1 MKFLTSIWIVLIT
14 ITVGVGLRVFD
25 VDPLKILRLKTF
37 DYYQKI
43 QPRDVTSNH
52 FIIVEVTEQD
62 LKRFGQWPWSRSL
75 IAEIHSKL
83 IVQNVNTIQ
92 YNILFSEPD
101 RLNPK
106 SFTDNYKIDAEIKNE
121 LMKLP
126 SNDQYLSQFFSVDS
140 HVLNPIKT
148 SIEDS
153 ILLCL
158 FCLPLMLPRMC
169 PTNFRLSLL

>member
-1 MKFLTSIWIVLIT
+1 MKFFTSIWIVLIT

-83 IVQNVNTIQ
+83 VVQNVNTIQ

-106 SFTDNYKIDAEIKNE
+106 SFTDNYKINEELKNE
-121 LMKLP
+121 LMKWP
-126 SNDQYLSQFFSVDS
+126 SNGQYLSQFLSVEGS
-140 HVLNPIKT
+140 KAVLMYSSRYSAKDGRVKKCKIMFEGSDRT
-148 SIEDS
+148 HW
-153 ILLCL
+153 
-158 FCLPLMLPRMC
+158 M
-169 PTNFRLSLL
+169 

>member
-1 MKFLTSIWIVLIT
+1 MKFFTSIWIVLIT

-83 IVQNVNTIQ
+83 VVQNVNTISIQ
-92 YNILFSEPD
+92 YFI
-101 RLNPK
+101 
-106 SFTDNYKIDAEIKNE
+106 
-121 LMKLP
+121 
-126 SNDQYLSQFFSVDS
+126 Q
-140 HVLNPIKT
+140 
-148 SIEDS
+148 
-153 ILLCL
+153 
-158 FCLPLMLPRMC
+158 
-169 PTNFRLSLL
+169 

>member
-1 MKFLTSIWIVLIT
+1 MKFFTSIWIVLIT

-83 IVQNVNTIQ
+83 VVQNVNTIQ

-106 SFTDNYKIDAEIKNE
+106 SFTDNYKINEELKNE

-126 SNDQYLSQFFSVDS
+126 SNDQYLSQFFSVEGS
-140 HVLNPIKT
+140 KAVLMYSIKSVSYT
-148 SIEDS
+148 HLRAHE
-153 ILLCL
+153 
-158 FCLPLMLPRMC
+158 
-169 PTNFRLSLL
+169 T